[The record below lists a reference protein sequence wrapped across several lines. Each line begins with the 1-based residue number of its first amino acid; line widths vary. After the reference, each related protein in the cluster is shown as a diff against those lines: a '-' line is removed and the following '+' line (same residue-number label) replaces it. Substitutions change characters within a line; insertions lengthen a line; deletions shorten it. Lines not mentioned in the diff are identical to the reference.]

1 MKILER
7 VLILGTGSAAV
18 QIAVNLKNNLGC
30 CIGIAGRGS
39 ARSQTF
45 FAELSENNYK
55 LCAHVQNE
63 EHHLMAGECV
73 IDHAYAGYG
82 AVNGEWDTLIASIT
96 NDAYIRVLEQL
107 DIEILKHVKCMVLVS
122 PTIGSHR
129 LVSHFLQQSGCTAEV
144 ISLSTY
150 YAATKGK
157 SSSIEVLTKGVKK
170 KIYLGSTNKNSE
182 AVLRFIDWLGLLGI
196 AAELT
201 GDPFAAESRNIS
213 IYVHSPIFMNEYA
226 LDYIFGE
233 DETVKYAYKFY
244 PEGPITQYVIHDLLM
259 QWEEITGI
267 LNGFNVERFNLL
279 QFMNDDNYP
288 VRSESLSREDIHN
301 FTLFSAIKQ
310 QYLLYIRYAS
320 LLIDPFS
327 VPDANGRYFDFSS
340 VPIQRVY
347 QNEAG
352 YWCVPRIPNED
363 YYRLKILQGIAR
375 NLAIRTPTIDK
386 MINLYEHKLK
396 LFAMTHRGCLL
407 SDDFTLKN
415 LDEEVT
421 IICHED

>member
-1 MKILER
+1 M
-7 VLILGTGSAAV
+7 
-18 QIAVNLKNNLGC
+18 
-30 CIGIAGRGS
+30 
-39 ARSQTF
+39 
-45 FAELSENNYK
+45 
-55 LCAHVQNE
+55 
-63 EHHLMAGECV
+63 
-73 IDHAYAGYG
+73 
-82 AVNGEWDTLIASIT
+82 
-96 NDAYIRVLEQL
+96 
-107 DIEILKHVKCMVLVS
+107 
-122 PTIGSHR
+122 
-129 LVSHFLQQSGCTAEV
+129 
-144 ISLSTY
+144 
-150 YAATKGK
+150 
-157 SSSIEVLTKGVKK
+157 
-170 KIYLGSTNKNSE
+170 
-182 AVLRFIDWLGLLGI
+182 
-196 AAELT
+196 
-201 GDPFAAESRNIS
+201 
-213 IYVHSPIFMNEYA
+213 
-226 LDYIFGE
+226 DYIFGE

-327 VPDANGRYFDFSS
+327 VPDANGRYFDFSA

-396 LFAMTHRGCLL
+396 LFAMTHRDCLL